1 MATLKECKT
10 KECEKNSKATME
22 GKRKRG
28 RPCKVWR
35 DEVEEDLNITW
46 IKTDRQL
53 SETLGN
59 GERLFSKPRSTTDI
73 VLEERNDPSMTQL
86 HIKRPIKQF
95 SCTYVIVTLSIT
107 SKYLC
112 FRIIQPIN

>member
-1 MATLKECKT
+1 
-10 KECEKNSKATME
+10 ME

-35 DEVEEDLNITW
+35 DEVEEDLNRTW

-59 GERLFSKPRSTTDI
+59 GESLFSKPRSTTDI
-73 VLEERNDPSMTQL
+73 VLEEKKLPQHDAEL
-86 HIKRPIKQF
+86 HITRPIKQF
-95 SCTYVIVTLSIT
+95 SCTYVMVTLSIT